1 LSQNNS
7 FSSEISKRYALALYE
22 LSQETNLTDEFIT
35 NITSFK
41 KILNTSNDLKS
52 FIKDPT
58 QSTDKQQIVFK
69 NILDKT
75 NYNKMIKS
83 FFSVLISKK
92 RVFFIDNIVDE
103 FLKLVSKKKGEIS
116 GNLILAKKIDGK
128 NINDIEIEI
137 SKIIKRTIKLKT
149 TTDEKLI
156 GGLIIQIGSL
166 MIDASIKNKLLKY
179 KKLMSEA

>member
-1 LSQNNS
+1 MSQNNS

-69 NILDKT
+69 NILDKM

-103 FLKLVSKKKGEIS
+103 FLKLVSKKKGEI
-116 GNLILAKKIDGK
+116 
-128 NINDIEIEI
+128 
-137 SKIIKRTIKLKT
+137 
-149 TTDEKLI
+149 
-156 GGLIIQIGSL
+156 
-166 MIDASIKNKLLKY
+166 
-179 KKLMSEA
+179 